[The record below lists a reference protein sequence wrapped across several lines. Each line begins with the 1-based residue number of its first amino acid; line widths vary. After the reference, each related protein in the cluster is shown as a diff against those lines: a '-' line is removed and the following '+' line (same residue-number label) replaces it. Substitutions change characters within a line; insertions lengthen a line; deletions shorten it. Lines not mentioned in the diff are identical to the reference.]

1 MHELSLAENVLQIIE
16 DAAQVQGF
24 TRVKTVVLE
33 IGRLAAVEP
42 QAMAFCFDAVTRGS
56 CAEGAAL
63 EIVELPGAG
72 WCAGCAT
79 TVAITDL
86 LAACPHCGG
95 YRVNPTG
102 GTGMRV
108 RELEVE

>member
-16 DAAQVQGF
+16 EAAQAQGF
-24 TRVKTVVLE
+24 SRVKTVVLE

-42 QAMAFCFDAVTRGS
+42 EAMAFCFDAVIRDS

-63 EIVELPGAG
+63 KIVELPGEG
-72 WCAGCAT
+72 WCAACAA
-79 TVAITDL
+79 TVPITDIP
-86 LAACPHCGG
+86 ATCPHCGG